1 MVSKLARAITGLH
14 TNSPAFMPQPFVT
27 THRVEFFET
36 DLAGIVHFANYYRF
50 MEQAEHAFFRS
61 LGLKIHDTL
70 PDGTVFGWPRVT
82 ASCSFNAPARYE
94 DEIEIHVAVVR
105 RTKRS
110 LTTKYEFRRGEMT
123 LATGEM
129 KTAYC
134 IVPAGGNLQS
144 VDMPDEYFDR
154 LGSQVDE

>member
-1 MVSKLARAITGLH
+1 
-14 TNSPAFMPQPFVT
+14 MPQTFLT

-61 LGLKIHDTL
+61 LDLKIHGEL
-70 PDGTVFGWPRVT
+70 PDGTVFGWPRVA

-94 DEIEIHVAVVR
+94 DEIEIRVTVVR
-105 RTKRS
+105 RTARS
-110 LTTKYEFRRGEMT
+110 LTTAYEFRRGHT
-123 LATGEM
+123 LLATGEM

-134 IVPAGGNLQS
+134 IVPKEGTLQS
-144 VDMPDEYFDR
+144 VDMPAEYTQR
-154 LGSQVDE
+154 LTVDAGS

>member
-1 MVSKLARAITGLH
+1 MTQLFI
-14 TNSPAFMPQPFVT
+14 T

-61 LGLKIHDTL
+61 LDLKIHDTL
-70 PDGTVFGWPRVT
+70 PDGTVFGWPRVA
-82 ASCSFNAPARYE
+82 ASCSFNSPARYE
-94 DEIEIHVAVVR
+94 DEIEIRVSVSR

-110 LTTKYEFRRGEMT
+110 LTTTYLFLRGETT

-134 IVPAGGNLQS
+134 IVPAGGGLQS
-144 VDMPDEYFDR
+144 VDMPDDYFER
-154 LGSQVDE
+154 LGRGLPDA

>member
-1 MVSKLARAITGLH
+1 MT
-14 TNSPAFMPQPFVT
+14 QPFVA

-50 MEQAEHAFFRS
+50 MEQAEHSYFRS

-70 PDGTVFGWPRVT
+70 PDGAVFGWPRVT
-82 ASCSFNAPARYE
+82 ANCSFNAPARYE
-94 DEIEIHVAVVR
+94 DVIEIQVKVIR
-105 RTKRS
+105 RTRRS
-110 LTTKYEFRRGEMT
+110 LTTAYEFRRGEQL

-134 IVPAGGNLQS
+134 IVPAGGGLQS
-144 VDMPDEYFDR
+144 TDMPEEYFEK
-154 LGSQVDE
+154 LGQGLPSETPA

>member
-1 MVSKLARAITGLH
+1 
-14 TNSPAFMPQPFVT
+14 MPQPFVT
-27 THRVEFFET
+27 SHRVEFFET

-105 RTKRS
+105 RTRRS
-110 LTTKYEFRRGEMT
+110 LTTKYEFRRGET
-123 LATGEM
+123 ILATGEM

-134 IVPAGGNLQS
+134 IVPAGGKLQS

-154 LGSQVDE
+154 LGSQIDE